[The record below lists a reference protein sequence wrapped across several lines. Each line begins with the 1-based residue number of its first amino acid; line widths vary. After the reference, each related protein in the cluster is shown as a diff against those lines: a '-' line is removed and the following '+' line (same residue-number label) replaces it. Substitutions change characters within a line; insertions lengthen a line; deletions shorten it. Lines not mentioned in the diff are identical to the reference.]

1 MQSTGSALSE
11 MIDRLPGGSPE
22 QSRKL
27 ARRRSNERVT
37 AEIRKHKERMEAA
50 KLGSGIKTEFPRAS
64 TDNLY
69 ANFGTA
75 QMQSL

>member
-1 MQSTGSALSE
+1 MQSTEYALSE

-22 QSRKL
+22 HSRKML
-27 ARRRSNERVT
+27 ARRRSNEKIT
-37 AEIRKHKERMEAA
+37 ADIRKHKERMEAA
-50 KLGSGIKTEFPRAS
+50 KLGSGVKSS

-75 QMQSL
+75 